1 MSKKLYK
8 ALESIALGYSEGS
21 VSVDVLIKA
30 CNNYKLKTDFEDDFD
45 YQIIVAKSCFDYLNG
60 VEPDEELNKAI
71 MPGQT
76 KVIDGVMYIY
86 SPTKVGSKVEYD
98 WHVVQKG
105 TKTGKDVGGKHYRL
119 SNRQIYIAVKK

>member
-30 CNNYKLKTDFEDDFD
+30 CDNYKLKTDFEDDFD

-60 VEPDEELNKAI
+60 VEPDKELNKAI

-98 WHVVQKG
+98 WHVVQ
-105 TKTGKDVGGKHYRL
+105 
-119 SNRQIYIAVKK
+119 

>member
-30 CNNYKLKTDFEDDFD
+30 CDNYKLKTDFEDDFD

-60 VEPDEELNKAI
+60 VEPDKELNKAI
-71 MPGQT
+71 ADIQKKM
-76 KVIDGVMYIY
+76 K
-86 SPTKVGSKVEYD
+86 KAAAELNFEAAAEYRD
-98 WHVVQKG
+98 
-105 TKTGKDVGGKHYRL
+105 RL
-119 SNRQIYIAVKK
+119 IMLKNTLRDL